1 MLEIA
6 NSKWDIMQKK
16 VDSLA
21 SEVFEEVV
29 QTEMA
34 LANLEVAQLDSVIPE
49 EVKVAERKS
58 LLQRMNT
65 LQMNL
70 KFRKSNPGETP
81 PIL

>member
-58 LLQRMNT
+58 LL
-65 LQMNL
+65 
-70 KFRKSNPGETP
+70 
-81 PIL
+81 